1 MRGLKLRIVLIWL
14 SGGAL
19 LLAMLVDTLAMVG
32 RQIGVPLIGSIEIVQ
47 AAVLFAAAG
56 GLIVASL
63 DQAHARV
70 RLLLDR
76 LPIAWRARIE
86 RLHAVA
92 AALVYAALFIGSSW
106 IAIDLWGGHEE
117 SELLRIPYRPLR
129 AAIALTLLVLFLHAL
144 YQVRGRD
151 PE

>member
-92 AALVYAALFIGSSW
+92 AALVYAALFIGSIW
-106 IAIDLWGGHEE
+106 IAIDLWSGHEE

-144 YQVRGRD
+144 YQARGGD